1 MRRFYLASRMLLA
14 MCILLFLNIAA
25 KSETDVRVPL
35 NPFKLETELLES
47 PAQRKFDS
55 KAWIASVEL
64 RRYMLLDLFRSGM
77 FNKSREDVHALLGKP
92 LRTAIKL
99 DARRDYFDLGKHDG
113 EKLALQAI
121 YDKNRLWS
129 FLIDQCAEGGYLHL
143 VAGDWRWK
151 NPEILDAAKEFN
163 RVKYLVGAPRQHL
176 CQFVGHPQQEGRSW
190 KCGCIEVEFSPDMS
204 KVRRFRFTPDRFG
217 VIKTTTGW
225 EDQDLRVISG
235 SYSTGFDWQYLE
247 RNVDSV
253 LAQPCMKF
261 DQANWTQVS
270 HRGSMMFDLL
280 HSFPLIGKSRLEIQ
294 HKLGEPYYNETKG
307 FLGRRSTYLERRRA
321 EKEPFNKFDWFALCR
336 TGCILPAEPS
346 QYLEVV
352 YQGNFLQGDAAV
364 GYRIV
369 QTDTYRD
376 GEKDFAEFAFSERE
390 GFCQPIKCKTQKA
403 L

>member
-1 MRRFYLASRMLLA
+1 MRRFCLASSMLLA
-14 MCILLFLNIAA
+14 VCVLLFLNTSA
-25 KSETDVRVPL
+25 KSETEARVPL

-55 KAWIASVEL
+55 KTWNGSVEL

-77 FNKSREDVHALLGKP
+77 FNKSREEVQALLGKP
-92 LRTAIKL
+92 VRTAIKWNNPF
-99 DARRDYFDLGKHDG
+99 DYFDLGIHNG
-113 EKLALQAI
+113 EKLVLQAN
-121 YDKNRLWS
+121 YDKNRLFC
-129 FLIDQCAEGGYLHL
+129 FLINQFADGGYLHL
-143 VAGDWRWK
+143 VAGDWHWK
-151 NPEILDAAKEFN
+151 NPDVVDAAKEFN
-163 RVKYLVGAPRQHL
+163 RINYLVGAPRQHL

-190 KCGCIEVEFSPDMS
+190 KCGCIEVEFSPAMS
-204 KVRRFRFTPDRFG
+204 KVSRFRFTPDRFG
-217 VIKTTTGW
+217 VVKTTTAW
-225 EDQDLRVISG
+225 EDQDLRVVKG
-235 SYSTGFDWQYLE
+235 SYSTAYDWQFLG
-247 RNVDSV
+247 RNVDSI
-253 LAQPCMKF
+253 LIQPCMKF
-261 DQANWTQVS
+261 DPTNWTQVS

-307 FLGRRSTYLERRRA
+307 FLGRRSAYLARRRA

-336 TGCILPAEPS
+336 TGCIIPAEPS

-352 YQGNFLQGDAAV
+352 YQGNFLLGDTAV

-390 GFCQPIKCKTQKA
+390 GFCQPISH
-403 L
+403 